1 MKLVRGILRQAP
13 RPVLAGTLNVKVEP
27 AHDKQSRET
36 KPIYLTG
43 SGRDAELNQA
53 GFKMRLL
60 ALLLAPEAVMDIL
73 AGVCQ

>member
-1 MKLVRGILRQAP
+1 M
-13 RPVLAGTLNVKVEP
+13 
-27 AHDKQSRET
+27 
-36 KPIYLTG
+36 PIYLTG